1 MLLIFIQHYEFQD
14 LESGWMI
21 DNARERVGLYL
32 LKVPNNPE
40 KKEKKKKLKLHVVLL
55 FLFLFML

>member
-40 KKEKKKKLKLHVVLL
+40 KKKKKLKLHVVLL